1 MAQVWIPTENDGFFD
16 PEQINKRLEWLD
28 NERRKDKNQIT
39 ILAEQISALQ
49 SENIQLKSQI
59 KDFQNEIARYSNIFP
74 RIDQIES
81 ALSQLRVDAFRTIE
95 EKDKVR
101 SEKEKEIDLARRNG
115 VDSLNRAIAEIRKVT
130 EPIQDIRKTIQA
142 RVDEEFRLARLI
154 EEVGNRIDA
163 ISQDREDFIR
173 FQKAVEESRRQD
185 MKRVTDVQNEMS
197 AYRKRIEDMR
207 GRVDL
212 VNDSLHKIEQRIND
226 LATSEAE
233 RKQTISTF
241 QEKQNMINLEF
252 SKTWQE
258 WKTTFDE
265 IILKAANLDTQM
277 QALENTHRSVKRS
290 QDSLDEVTQ
299 RFDRRTNELIEMQRL
314 TEEKLR
320 QEWAA
325 YKNDDQKR
333 WTNYSLGQDE
343 IQSDYQRSIQA
354 LQARMQAI
362 EDSAASAMD
371 EVSLHDELYVAQ
383 LQDLFTMVRGWLK
396 KWVKHKSTILY
407 ININN
412 LQISK
417 SGVL

>member
-258 WKTTFDE
+258 CKTSFDE

-383 LQDLFTMVRGWLK
+383 LQDLFTMVRGWLEK
-396 KWVKHKSTILY
+396 MGKT
-407 ININN
+407 
-412 LQISK
+412 
-417 SGVL
+417 

>member
-173 FQKAVEESRRQD
+173 FQKAVEESHRQD

-383 LQDLFTMVRGWLK
+383 LQDLFTMVRGWLEK
-396 KWVKHKSTILY
+396 MGKT
-407 ININN
+407 
-412 LQISK
+412 
-417 SGVL
+417 

>member
-383 LQDLFTMVRGWLK
+383 LQDLFTMVRGWLEK
-396 KWVKHKSTILY
+396 MGKT
-407 ININN
+407 
-412 LQISK
+412 
-417 SGVL
+417 

>member
-1 MAQVWIPTENDGFFD
+1 M
-16 PEQINKRLEWLD
+16 
-28 NERRKDKNQIT
+28 
-39 ILAEQISALQ
+39 
-49 SENIQLKSQI
+49 
-59 KDFQNEIARYSNIFP
+59 
-74 RIDQIES
+74 
-81 ALSQLRVDAFRTIE
+81 
-95 EKDKVR
+95 
-101 SEKEKEIDLARRNG
+101 
-115 VDSLNRAIAEIRKVT
+115 
-130 EPIQDIRKTIQA
+130 
-142 RVDEEFRLARLI
+142 DEEFRLARLI
-154 EEVGNRIDA
+154 EEVGSRIDA
-163 ISQDREDFIR
+163 AAQDREDFVR
-173 FQKAVEESRRQD
+173 FQKTVEESRRQD

-226 LATSEAE
+226 LTTSETE
-233 RKQTISTF
+233 RKQTIFTF

-314 TEEKLR
+314 MEEKLR

-383 LQDLFTMVRGWLK
+383 LQDLFTMVRGWLEK
-396 KWVKHKSTILY
+396 MGKT
-407 ININN
+407 
-412 LQISK
+412 
-417 SGVL
+417 

>member
-1 MAQVWIPTENDGFFD
+1 MAQVWIPTENDGYFD

-39 ILAEQISALQ
+39 VLAEHISALQ

-59 KDFQNEIARYSNIFP
+59 KDFLDEIARYTNIFT
-74 RIDQIES
+74 RIEQVES
-81 ALSQLRVDAFRTIE
+81 AISQLRVDAFRTIE
-95 EKDKVR
+95 EKDKIR

-115 VDSLNRAIAEIRKVT
+115 VDSLNRAIAEIRKAT
-130 EPIQDIRKTIQA
+130 EPIQDIRKTMQA

-154 EEVGNRIDA
+154 EEVGSRIDA
-163 ISQDREDFIR
+163 NAQDREDFVR
-173 FQKAVEESRRQD
+173 FQKTVEESRRQD

-226 LATSEAE
+226 ITASDAE
-233 RKQTISTF
+233 RKQTIFSF

-314 TEEKLR
+314 MEEKLR
-320 QEWAA
+320 QEWAS

-343 IQSDYQRSIQA
+343 IQSEYKRNIQT
-354 LQARMQAI
+354 LQTRIQAI

-383 LQDLFTMVRGWLK
+383 LQELFTLVRGWLEK
-396 KWVKHKSTILY
+396 MGKT
-407 ININN
+407 
-412 LQISK
+412 
-417 SGVL
+417 

>member
-1 MAQVWIPTENDGFFD
+1 MAQVWIPTENDGYFD

-39 ILAEQISALQ
+39 VLAEHISALQ

-59 KDFQNEIARYSNIFP
+59 KDFLDEIARYTNIFT
-74 RIDQIES
+74 RIEQVES
-81 ALSQLRVDAFRTIE
+81 AISQLRVDAFRTIE
-95 EKDKVR
+95 EKDKIR

-115 VDSLNRAIAEIRKVT
+115 VDSLNRAIAEIRKAT
-130 EPIQDIRKTIQA
+130 EPIQDIRKTMQA

-154 EEVGNRIDA
+154 EEVGSRIDA
-163 ISQDREDFIR
+163 NAQDREDFVR
-173 FQKAVEESRRQD
+173 FQKTVEESRRQD

-226 LATSEAE
+226 ITASDAE
-233 RKQTISTF
+233 RKQTIFSF

-314 TEEKLR
+314 MEEKLR
-320 QEWAA
+320 QEWSS

-343 IQSDYQRSIQA
+343 IQSEYKRNIQT
-354 LQARMQAI
+354 LQTRIQAI

-383 LQDLFTMVRGWLK
+383 LQELFTLVRGWLEK
-396 KWVKHKSTILY
+396 MGKT
-407 ININN
+407 
-412 LQISK
+412 
-417 SGVL
+417 

>member
-362 EDSAASAMD
+362 EDSAASAID

-383 LQDLFTMVRGWLK
+383 LQDLFTMVRGWLEK
-396 KWVKHKSTILY
+396 MGKT
-407 ININN
+407 
-412 LQISK
+412 
-417 SGVL
+417 

>member
-1 MAQVWIPTENDGFFD
+1 MAQVWVPTENDGYFD

-28 NERRKDKNQIT
+28 NERRKDKNQIA

-74 RIDQIES
+74 RIEQAES

-115 VDSLNRAIAEIRKVT
+115 VDSLNRAIAEIRKAT
-130 EPIQDIRKTIQA
+130 EPIQDIRKAMQA

-154 EEVGNRIDA
+154 EEVGSRIDA
-163 ISQDREDFIR
+163 TAQDREDFVR
-173 FQKAVEESRRQD
+173 FQKTVEESRRQD

-226 LATSEAE
+226 LTTSETE
-233 RKQTISTF
+233 RKQTIFTF

-314 TEEKLR
+314 MEEKLR

-383 LQDLFTMVRGWLK
+383 LQDLFTMVRGWLEK
-396 KWVKHKSTILY
+396 MGKT
-407 ININN
+407 
-412 LQISK
+412 
-417 SGVL
+417 